1 MIDPIRSIVE
11 WNQSRNLISYDPTTE
26 DRLLAEEMQE
36 LSEARSVNDI
46 HGTIDAYADM
56 IVVITGSIYKLGYDP
71 NKVLAETL
79 LEISSRKG
87 TVNPITG
94 KWQKDTNQD
103 PTTLYKA
110 DYSDCIY

>member
-11 WNQSRNLISYDPTTE
+11 WNQSRNLHNYDSTTE
-26 DRLLAEEMQE
+26 DNLLAEEMQE
-36 LSEARSVNDI
+36 LSEARAANDI
-46 HGTIDAYADM
+46 HGVINAYTDM
-56 IVVITGSIYKLGYDP
+56 IIVITGSIHKLGYDP
-71 NKVLAETL
+71 NKVLTETL

-87 TVNPITG
+87 TINPTTG

-110 DYSDCIY
+110 DYSACIY

>member
-1 MIDPIRSIVE
+1 
-11 WNQSRNLISYDPTTE
+11 
-26 DRLLAEEMQE
+26 MQE
-36 LSEARSVNDI
+36 LSEARAAADI
-46 HGTIDAYADM
+46 HGIIDAYADM

-87 TVNPITG
+87 TIDLTTG
-94 KWQKDTNQD
+94 KWQKDINQD

-110 DYSDCIY
+110 DYSACIY

>member
-1 MIDPIRSIVE
+1 MIDPVRSIVE
-11 WNQSRNLISYDPTTE
+11 WNQSRNLLTYDPTTE

-36 LSEARSVNDI
+36 LSEARAAADI
-46 HGTIDAYADM
+46 HGIIDAYADM

-87 TVNPITG
+87 TIDPTTG

-110 DYSDCIY
+110 DYSACIY